1 MSNQTKM
8 QAALQETNELME
20 KLAAELTETSKAL
33 IDDLETKTTTY
44 VIYNKE
50 MVQAMVPE
58 GVSIVDDLFDPPKK
72 VVECQDICLPDLFGR
87 EQDVVIESL
96 KEITL
101 QILVKINALISS
113 EPPLNA
119 GSPEA
124 VLVKW
129 LNVRDEDKN
138 PDQITGYFRIVVTY
152 AKPQTL

>member
-1 MSNQTKM
+1 M
-8 QAALQETNELME
+8 QAALQESNELME
-20 KLAAELTETSKAL
+20 KLAAELTENSKAL
-33 IDDLETKTTTY
+33 IDDLNWDTKTTTY

-58 GVSIVDDLFDPPKK
+58 GVSIVEDLFDPPKK
-72 VVECQDICLPDLFGR
+72 VVECQDICLPDLFGQ
-87 EQDVVIESL
+87 EQDFVIEAL

-124 VLVKW
+124 VTVRW
-129 LNVRDEDKN
+129 LNIKDEENN
-138 PDQITGYFRIVVTY
+138 PDQIAGYFRIVVTY
-152 AKPQTL
+152 TKPQPL